1 MYLMTGNQLQSAA
14 SGLKIKGLLQEIACA
29 FVL

>member
-1 MYLMTGNQLQSAA
+1 MYLMTEKQLQSVT
-14 SGLKIKGLLQEIACA
+14 SGLKIKRLLQEIACA